1 MLHYLDTYTRPNT
14 SVAWH
19 SQALPELNAPFVYHK
34 VQHYITPMKL
44 VNDWTFSE
52 DNLTL
57 SGPWTWLNQAALD
70 EYLADPVVIEY
81 RAAIAAYNDSVGI
94 VKTTVA
100 L

>member
-1 MLHYLDTYTRPNT
+1 MLHYLDTYTRPST

-19 SQALPELNAPFVYHK
+19 ADALPELNAAFVYHK

-44 VNDWTFSE
+44 VNEWTKSE
-52 DNLTL
+52 DQLVL

-94 VKTTVA
+94 VKATTP

>member
-14 SVAWH
+14 SVVWH
-19 SQALPELNAPFVYHK
+19 SQALPELNVPFVYHK

-44 VNDWTFSE
+44 INDWTFSE

-57 SGPWTWLNQAALD
+57 SGPWTWINQAALD

>member
-1 MLHYLDTYTRPNT
+1 MLHYLDTYTRPST

-19 SQALPELNAPFVYHK
+19 SEALPELNAAFVYHK
-34 VQHYITPMKL
+34 VQNYITPMKL
-44 VNDWTFSE
+44 VNEWTKSE
-52 DNLTL
+52 DQLTL
-57 SGPWTWLNQAALD
+57 SGPWTWTNQAALD
-70 EYLADPVVIEY
+70 EYLADPLVIEY

>member
-1 MLHYLDTYTRPNT
+1 
-14 SVAWH
+14 
-19 SQALPELNAPFVYHK
+19 
-34 VQHYITPMKL
+34 MKL
-44 VNDWTFSE
+44 VNEWTKSE
-52 DNLTL
+52 DQLVL

-94 VKTTVA
+94 VKATTP